1 MEMELIFISEISQL
15 APELYAWLP
24 VFRNAWASERFRNDV
39 CNTAYKNV
47 KIGAAFAGRTDP
59 SCLSSFVCPGTQ
71 RHQSLEKRWHLQE
84 TDFSLKLEDPQYH
97 LLSPPESSG
106 RFIYR
111 SLIQLAFPEHLPG
124 AAWASLE
131 WKEWHAPS
139 EGYNLMGRENTNM
152 PPAYLGGTS
161 GCAPNQIHHS
171 KQRMEKAT
179 RAHEEWRPN
188 GGQMSGWSKGN
199 VLFLLVSP
207 AAYTAAAPSSLGNPF
222 YLTAEATMTDGSTLF
237 QRCEI
242 MPLAFHGLGPIPHL
256 FWSWSSVGPVIQKVC
271 FPRDLLTFLEAFSS
285 LRTLLKLE
293 FWEHS

>member
-47 KIGAAFAGRTDP
+47 KIGAAFLGRTDP

-71 RHQSLEKRWHLQE
+71 RHQCLEKRWHLQE

-97 LLSPPESSG
+97 LLSPPESAG

-139 EGYNLMGRENTNM
+139 EGYNLMGRENM
-152 PPAYLGGTS
+152 
-161 GCAPNQIHHS
+161 GCH
-171 KQRMEKAT
+171 QRIWE
-179 RAHEEWRPN
+179 
-188 GGQMSGWSKGN
+188 GWVDVLQTKYTTQSKGWKKLHGHMRN
-199 VLFLLVSP
+199 GDQMEGTCQVDPKEMFYFCLSPLLP
-207 AAYTAAAPSSLGNPF
+207 TQLQPPPPWG
-222 YLTAEATMTDGSTLF
+222 TL
-237 QRCEI
+237 CI
-242 MPLAFHGLGPIPHL
+242 
-256 FWSWSSVGPVIQKVC
+256 
-271 FPRDLLTFLEAFSS
+271 
-285 LRTLLKLE
+285 
-293 FWEHS
+293 